1 MKKLLLI
8 LGIVCSASIVF
19 AQGYTKGTKNLNVG
33 AGFGY
38 GLGLNASADVGITD
52 VVSVGAVVG
61 VSRRSYGLIGYKWS
75 VNYLVVGGRVAA
87 HLGKY
92 LKEPLSLDTDK
103 IDPYVGVT
111 GGFRTVNYDDNFTG
125 YDGIDAGIMLGGY
138 AGVRYQF
145 NKALGLYVEAGS
157 PFTTVGVTFKF

>member
-87 HLGKY
+87 HVGKY

-103 IDPYVGVT
+103 FDPYAWYNGWFQN
-111 GGFRTVNYDDNFTG
+111 GK
-125 YDGIDAGIMLGGY
+125 L
-138 AGVRYQF
+138 
-145 NKALGLYVEAGS
+145 
-157 PFTTVGVTFKF
+157 